1 MAINVNSE
9 IGKLNKVMLHRPG
22 KELEHLVPDSLERLL
37 FDDIPFLDI
46 AQKEHDYFAKVLQDN
61 NVEVV
66 YIEDLM
72 ADVIRD
78 DMAIRQQFV
87 DDFIANSNDLAK
99 SYGEY
104 LKEYL
109 LDIGDAKELVEK
121 TICGVN
127 IRELKCYS
135 NNSLSNLLNYDAKFI
150 LDPIPNLYFSR
161 DMFSSIGKGVSLNRM
176 YSTTRRRESIYGKYI
191 FRYHKDFSNV
201 PTYYNSRIP
210 HSIEGGDILVLSENV
225 VCIGISQRTSP
236 EAIETLANNLFNDE
250 ECAIDTVLA
259 FEIPNTRAFMHLD
272 TVFTQIDR
280 DKFTIHKQIIHT
292 LRTFEITKG
301 NNNSLKIIELE
312 QSLKEVLAK
321 YMKVE
326 EIQLIYCG
334 GSDSIASAR
343 EQWNDGSNTFCIAPG
358 KVIVYDRNTVT
369 NALLENIGIEII
381 KIRSSELSRGR
392 GGPRCMTM
400 PLIRENI

>member
-1 MAINVNSE
+1 MSINVNSE

-22 KELEHLVPDSLERLL
+22 KELEHLVPNSLERLL

-61 NVEVV
+61 DVEVL

-99 SYGEY
+99 AYKNQ

-109 LDIGDAKELVEK
+109 LEIGDAKSLVEK

-127 IRELKCYS
+127 ISELKVYS
-135 NNSLSNLLNYDAKFI
+135 KNSLSMMLNYDSKFI

-161 DMFSSIGKGVSLNRM
+161 DMFSSIGNGASLNRM

-191 FRYHKDFSNV
+191 FRYHKDFKNV
-201 PTYYNSRIP
+201 PIYYNCDIP
-210 HSIEGGDILVLSENV
+210 HSIEGGDILVLTEKV

-236 EAIETLANNLFNDE
+236 EAIETLANNLFNDQS
-250 ECAIDTVLA
+250 CNIDTVLA

-272 TVFTQIDR
+272 TVFTQIDK

-292 LRTFEITKG
+292 LRCFEITKG
-301 NNNSLKIIELE
+301 ENNSLNIVELDDN
-312 QSLKEVLAK
+312 LKNILAK
-321 YMKVE
+321 YMEIDNVE
-326 EIQLIYCG
+326 LIYCG

-369 NALLENIGIEII
+369 NALLENIGVETI

-400 PLIRENI
+400 PLHRDNI